1 MRDDVVNS
9 ANCFDFYVSAPP
21 AESSVEVSCHN
32 MNSDDLCEHSDNG
45 ARNVTNDCDI
55 TISQSSEDKI
65 KCIRNEYPKNVI
77 VAHLNVNS
85 LQMKFNEIHDLL
97 AAGKFDMM
105 VLSETKLDG
114 SFQDSLFD
122 MKNYSMYRQDKR
134 SNSGGL
140 IAYVSKSI
148 PSTLGTVKTCNDS
161 IECMTVE
168 LNINDSKI
176 LVACM
181 YKNPKMSPNEFKY
194 YFEETCEAIFDK
206 YENVIIIGDL
216 NFNMFK
222 TNTLSQICP
231 TFNLTNII
239 NDPTCYK
246 SNEPTLIDVMLVS
259 KRRKYIKGFSINTG
273 ISDFHNLIGGVLR
286 LNAPPP
292 KQKVIYT
299 RKLSD
304 INYDRVK
311 LELADSNL
319 VEILL
324 SKQDVNASFD
334 TLQETLV
341 ALLDKHAP
349 KKRKV
354 IKINDFPCMTKAL
367 KKAILIRNQYRN
379 KFFKH
384 RSSHFL
390 ALYRKHRNL
399 VTLQKR
405 EETKKYFE
413 DRCKSGTS
421 NKDFWNAVKP
431 FFSKSKTKQ
440 ESIPLR
446 EDNELI
452 TDCTKVCDIF
462 NNFFR
467 NIGSNIGTTEDN
479 DINMEDIIGRYRD
492 HPSIRNITTMV
503 QNSQNVRNDFEFKD
517 ISEADV
523 IKIIKSLSAKKSA
536 GFDEIPVK
544 FIKMIKAEIVK
555 PMMLIANQCIQQNT
569 FPDNMKK
576 ANIKPLYKKKDKLN
590 KDNYRSI
597 NLLVGLSKIMEK
609 VISKQVYEYISP
621 FLHKYLSGFRKGYGC
636 QDILI
641 RLMEDCRKAL
651 DNGLSVG
658 LVAIDLSKAFDCMP
672 HGLLLAKLKAYGFSI
687 KACNLLRSYLVNRL
701 QRVKIGDTF
710 SNWLTNIKGVP
721 QGSILGPLLF
731 NIFVNDFLFY
741 EISSK
746 IYNYADDNTLCYAS
760 LELEEIKTAL
770 EKDCKKAMSW
780 FHSNNMKANAEKFQ
794 LMFISK
800 NDIADDLHLKI
811 NDKLVTNSVAIDILG
826 IKIDNKLNFNV
837 CIDNICKKASK
848 QINALKR
855 MKYYLDKDSKKILYN
870 SYINSNF
877 NYCPLIWM
885 YSGKMSFNKLEHT
898 DKRALMFV
906 TNDCN
911 SDYQLLCLN
920 ENQLSVYKKCIKFVA
935 IQMYKVRKETAPL
948 YIQELFETHTTS
960 YDMRDNDKFSV
971 PFFNTITYGKK
982 SFRYYGS
989 KLWNNLP
996 NEIKQNGSLS
1006 TFKSGLSSWIRSLIN
1021 TENID
1026 FI

>member
-1 MRDDVVNS
+1 MSGDAVNCVDCIDIDVLATQV
-9 ANCFDFYVSAPP
+9 
-21 AESSVEVSCHN
+21 ESNKEVSRYN
-32 MNSDDLCEHSDNG
+32 MNDDDCSEHSEGD
-45 ARNVTNDCDI
+45 VINDCDNI
-55 TISQSSEDKI
+55 ISQSGEDMI
-65 KCIRNEYPKNVI
+65 KSIRNEYPNNVI

-97 AAGKFDMM
+97 ASSKFDMM

-122 MKNYSMYRQDKR
+122 VKNYSMYRQDKR

-140 IAYVSKSI
+140 MAYVSKSV
-148 PSTLGTVKTCNDS
+148 PSTLGTVQTCNDN

-181 YKNPKMSPNEFKY
+181 YKNPKMNPNEFKH
-194 YFEETCEAIFDK
+194 YFENVCEEIFDK
-206 YENVIIIGDL
+206 YDNVIIIGDL
-216 NFNMFK
+216 NFNMNS

-239 NDPTCYK
+239 KDPTCYK

-259 KRRKYIKGFSINTG
+259 KRRKYLKGFSINIG

-286 LNAPPP
+286 LNAPVP
-292 KQKVIYT
+292 KQKVVYS

-304 INYDRVK
+304 INYDSVR
-311 LELADSNL
+311 LELAEMNL
-319 VEILL
+319 METLL

-334 TLQETLV
+334 ILQAAIVT
-341 ALLDKHAP
+341 LLDKHAP
-349 KKRKV
+349 KKRKI
-354 IKINDFPCMTKAL
+354 IKLNDFPCMTKKL

-384 RSSHFL
+384 RSSYFL

-399 VTLQKR
+399 VTLLKR

-413 DRCKSGTS
+413 DKCKNGTS
-421 NKDFWNAVKP
+421 NKDFWNTVKP

-440 ESIPLR
+440 ESITLR
-446 EDNELI
+446 EGNKLI
-452 TDCTKVCDIF
+452 TDCDKVCDIF

-467 NIGSNIGTTEDN
+467 EIGSNIGTTEEN
-479 DINMEDIIGRYRD
+479 YKNMEHIISTYKD
-492 HPSIRNITTMV
+492 HPSIRNIMTMV
-503 QNSQNVRNDFEFKD
+503 QKSQDARNDFEFED
-517 ISEADV
+517 VSEADV
-523 IKIIKSLSAKKSA
+523 NKIIKSLSVKKSA

-544 FIKMIKAEIVK
+544 FIKMIKAQIVK
-555 PMMLIANQCIQQNT
+555 PMTLIANQCIQQSK

-609 VISKQVYEYISP
+609 IISKQVYDYVSP
-621 FLHKYLSGFRKGYGC
+621 FLHRYLSGFRKGYSC

-641 RLMEDCRKAL
+641 RLTEDCRKAL

-672 HGLLLAKLKAYGFSI
+672 HGLLLAKLKAYGFSL
-687 KACNLLRSYLVNRL
+687 KACYLLKSYLVNRL

-731 NIFVNDFLFY
+731 NIFINDFLSC
-741 EISSK
+741 EVTSK
-746 IYNYADDNTLCYAS
+746 VYNYADDNTLCYAAD
-760 LELEEIKTAL
+760 ELSEIKTTL
-770 EKDCKKAMSW
+770 ERDCKIAMTW
-780 FHSNNMKANAEKFQ
+780 FCSNNMKANADKFQ

-800 NDIADDLHLKI
+800 NDITENLHLNI
-811 NDKLVTNSVAIDILG
+811 NDKLVYSSLSIDILG
-826 IKIDNKLNFNV
+826 VEIDNKLNFNI

-848 QINALKR
+848 QINTLKR
-855 MKYYLDKDSKKILYN
+855 IKHCLDNDSKKIMYN

-885 YSGKMSFNKLEHT
+885 YSGKTSLNQLEQT
-898 DKRALMFV
+898 DKRALRFV

-911 SDYQLLCLN
+911 SDYQLLCAK
-920 ENQLSVYKKCIKFVA
+920 ENQLSIYKKFIKFVA
-935 IQMYKVRKETAPL
+935 IQMYKIRKKIAPP
-948 YIQELFETHTTS
+948 YIQELFEFRTTS
-960 YDMRDNDKFSV
+960 YDMRDNDQFSV
-971 PFFNTITYGKK
+971 PVFNSITYGKR

-989 KLWNNLP
+989 KLWNKLP
-996 NEIKQNGSLS
+996 YEIKQNISLS
-1006 TFKSGLSSWIRSLIN
+1006 TFKSGLSSWIHNLIN
-1021 TENID
+1021 TENTD
-1026 FI
+1026 FL